1 MPGSRENGGCNH
13 SLMKARQPST
23 QTLEIRSPGRQPRPI
38 VKGEGNRGCVL
49 EEEGDRYQL
58 WSQDQVQTQGL
69 ELVPSTLLDLV
80 WAEIGGSYCH
90 EETLGW
96 TGHNGEPKKV

>member
-1 MPGSRENGGCNH
+1 MVSR
-13 SLMKARQPST
+13 
-23 QTLEIRSPGRQPRPI
+23 
-38 VKGEGNRGCVL
+38 
-49 EEEGDRYQL
+49 
-58 WSQDQVQTQGL
+58 QDQVQTQGL